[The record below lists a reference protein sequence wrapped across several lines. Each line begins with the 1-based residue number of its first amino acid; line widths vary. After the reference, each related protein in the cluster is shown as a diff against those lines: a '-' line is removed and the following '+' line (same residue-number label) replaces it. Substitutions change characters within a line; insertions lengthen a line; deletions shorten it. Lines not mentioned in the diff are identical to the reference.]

1 MRLPLRVIDSVESEI
16 CEERSNPESSYQ
28 FGVVQ
33 LFSCSVCSLE
43 YEVAKAHD
51 HGLYKPSL
59 AGVEVMKLQILL
71 HKLGWRHDFHVCG
84 ISITIVAQIDGNERI
99 TLGL

>member
-1 MRLPLRVIDSVESEI
+1 MPLRVIDSVECRAFARNEAIQRAVISLE
-16 CEERSNPESSYQ
+16 
-28 FGVVQ
+28 
-33 LFSCSVCSLE
+33 LFSCSVVSLE
-43 YEVAKAHD
+43 YEVAKAHG
-51 HGLYKPSL
+51 HGLYRPSL
-59 AGVEVMKLQILL
+59 AGVEVKKLQILL

>member
-1 MRLPLRVIDSVESEI
+1 MQSI

-33 LFSCSVCSLE
+33 LFSLE
-43 YEVAKAHD
+43 YGVAKAHG
-51 HGLYKPSL
+51 HGLYRPSL

>member
-33 LFSCSVCSLE
+33 LSVWSME
-43 YEVAKAHD
+43 
-51 HGLYKPSL
+51 
-59 AGVEVMKLQILL
+59 LL
-71 HKLGWRHDFHVCG
+71 RLMAMGYIGHRWQV
-84 ISITIVAQIDGNERI
+84 
-99 TLGL
+99 LGL